1 MKKKLFIF
9 FAIIGFTT
17 ITMAQDSRVSKS
29 GLYKPTAN
37 EKAREYYNDAH
48 EKFEIQDYEQAISLY
63 KKAIQEDSNYI
74 DAYDNLG
81 LSYRKLNLLDSAELY
96 YKLSIEKYPQ
106 GIAAIQNMAVIYNIR
121 GDFKSADHYYQL
133 IIESEP
139 ENPEGYYGMS
149 KSAYFQ
155 GKYADALLN
164 AQLAEKYYL
173 MANSPIVYLGD
184 NYYLKSRIYYS
195 MKDIKAARK
204 YLELAKS
211 NGIDVDPE
219 FEKALK

>member
-48 EKFEIQDYEQAISLY
+48 EKFEIQDYEQAIFLY

-81 LSYRKLNLLDSAELY
+81 LSYRRLNLLDSAELY

-106 GIAAIQNMAVIYNIR
+106 GI
-121 GDFKSADHYYQL
+121 ADHYYQL

-173 MANSPIVYLGD
+173 MANSPIGYLGD